1 MKKTKEDIEGF
12 IDEEPY
18 TMDDLKKLM
27 TDEDYK
33 DLVKC
38 LEEDDS
44 QFLMDEFDDEEQEN
58 D

>member
-1 MKKTKEDIEGF
+1 MKKTKEDL
-12 IDEEPY
+12 Y
-18 TMDDLKKLM
+18 TIDDLKDVL

-44 QFLMDEFDDEEQEN
+44 QFLMDKFDDEEQDN

>member
-1 MKKTKEDIEGF
+1 MKKTKEDL
-12 IDEEPY
+12 Y
-18 TMDDLKKLM
+18 TIDDLKDVL

-44 QFLMDEFDDEEQEN
+44 QFLMDEFDDEEQE

>member
-1 MKKTKEDIEGF
+1 MKKTKEDL
-12 IDEEPY
+12 Y
-18 TMDDLKKLM
+18 TIDDLKDVL

-44 QFLMDEFDDEEQEN
+44 QFLMDEFDDEEQEG

>member
-1 MKKTKEDIEGF
+1 MKKIKEDL
-12 IDEEPY
+12 Y
-18 TMDDLKKLM
+18 TIDDLKDVL

-44 QFLMDEFDDEEQEN
+44 QFLIDDFDDEEQE
-58 D
+58 DD

>member
-1 MKKTKEDIEGF
+1 MKKIKEDL
-12 IDEEPY
+12 Y
-18 TMDDLKKLM
+18 TIDDLKDVL

-44 QFLMDEFDDEEQEN
+44 QFLMDDFDDEQEDN
-58 D
+58 

>member
-1 MKKTKEDIEGF
+1 MKKTKEDL
-12 IDEEPY
+12 Y
-18 TMDDLKKLM
+18 TIDDLKDVL

-44 QFLMDEFDDEEQEN
+44 QFLMDEFDEEQE
-58 D
+58 DD

>member
-1 MKKTKEDIEGF
+1 MKKTKEDL
-12 IDEEPY
+12 Y
-18 TMDDLKKLM
+18 TIDDLKDVL

-44 QFLMDEFDDEEQEN
+44 QFLMDEFDDEEQEDN
-58 D
+58 

>member
-1 MKKTKEDIEGF
+1 MKKTKEDL
-12 IDEEPY
+12 Y
-18 TMDDLKKLM
+18 TIDDLKDVL

-44 QFLMDEFDDEEQEN
+44 QFLMDEFDDEE
-58 D
+58 